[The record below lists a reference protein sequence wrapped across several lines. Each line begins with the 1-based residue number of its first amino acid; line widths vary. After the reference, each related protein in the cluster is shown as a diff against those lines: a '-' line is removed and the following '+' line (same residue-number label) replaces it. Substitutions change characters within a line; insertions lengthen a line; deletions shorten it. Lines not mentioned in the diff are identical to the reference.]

1 MLDYDLTILA
11 PAMAFIIASSSTS
24 GFRDHDISLLAA
36 AWTAPLLARAVA
48 GATSLPLGL
57 FAVEMLYVLVMRR
70 AARER
75 ATSAIGAERIAQA

>member
-11 PAMAFIIASSSTS
+11 PAMAFIIPP
-24 GFRDHDISLLAA
+24 ISLLAA

-48 GATSLPLGL
+48 GATGLPLGL